1 MKKRIVSLITV
12 LAMLC
17 AAFPFAAYAEGD
29 AVSIVAKS
37 GLDLTSSANLAAEVL
52 VGETLCASEDGT
64 EVKWFVDDVEVTD
77 TSKLDGNDFIV
88 TWEEHG
94 KSITCSVDGTESAAI
109 EVGESQL
116 TNQSSIGG
124 SSKDLLGEEKV
135 AKSSAADQFTAA
147 GKKLLLLD
155 SFNNSKS
162 TFLVLFNPSANRK
175 FDTATDSEGVGVYYN
190 YYNVNR
196 ETNIAYFMENDTE
209 KITIPASVREH
220 INNNW
225 VWITEPAVAGE
236 AYTQAE
242 GKAYTTR
249 AGIVLPAYWEVYKY
263 RSIIGYQDTHSNS
276 AEMLRTAACTD
287 VKNVVTIATSAGK
300 IYASSTKDPKWYRSE
315 FTLDRSFFL
324 DEDIELTNIGANV
337 WKKLEEVYTY
347 DELLAKFG
355 EDTLMANGIYS
366 PDFNNN
372 MSVTGVKILDSEGND
387 ITNGSALV
395 IENYVGQTLKA
406 EYTLGGSETPDSAR
420 VKWYVNGEEAP
431 AYKTDGNDFIITWE
445 ESAATISCSVVPYD
459 SEGKYGIAGS
469 AQTAM
474 ANNTMI
480 RKTPRSEAPAGSKT
494 DTDSADIITV
504 GDTDLVVLDT
514 MKNNKSTFFV
524 SMRTSIG
531 KRAFDTDANAKTD
544 KINGLNVNRTTNI
557 AYYLNNDYFNTLQS
571 SIKNHINTNHVW
583 LTECANGGTAYI
595 NSTTNAYF
603 TTCGINILADWEQVK
618 YAGIL
623 GMNEGSYSDTDR
635 MLLRTPHA
643 TGSGNNMI
651 TVRRN
656 TGTKYPVGSQHYM
669 EVNATTGYIRPEFY
683 LDKDFFIDE
692 AESITAIGDNVWA
705 KLAKVYTLEE
715 MLETGKYTRTEL
727 IEKGFES
734 EYVITATYSSDS
746 ITAGSPFAA
755 TVSVKN
761 TTTSN
766 RKGIILAA
774 LYDDYGMMLT
784 AANPVEVTA
793 KASAVTSAG
802 TITFASVPTGANEIR
817 IFFWE
822 DLDTIRPL
830 CKHITK

>member
-17 AAFPFAAYAEGD
+17 TAFPFAVYAEQGTI
-29 AVSIVAKS
+29 SIVAKS

-52 VGETLCASEDGT
+52 VGETLCASEDGA
-64 EVKWFVDDVEVTD
+64 EVKWFVNDVEVTD
-77 TSKLDGNDFIV
+77 ASKLDGNDFIV

-94 KSITCSVDGTESAAI
+94 KSITCSVDGTESSAVA
-109 EVGESQL
+109 VGEALLSD
-116 TNQSSIGG
+116 QSGLG
-124 SSKDLLGEEKV
+124 SAKEDLLGTEKV
-135 AKSSAADQFTAA
+135 PSDSSANQFTAA
-147 GKKLLLLD
+147 GKKFLLLD

-175 FDTATDSEGVGVYYN
+175 FDTATDSEGATVYYN
-190 YYNVNR
+190 YYDVNR
-196 ETNIAYFMENDTE
+196 KTNIGYFMETDTT
-209 KITIPASVREH
+209 KITIPDSVREH
-220 INNNW
+220 INKNW

-236 AYTQAE
+236 ANTQAG

-249 AGIVLPAYWEVYKY
+249 AGIVLPAYWEFYKY
-263 RSIIGYQDTHSNS
+263 RSIIGHAGAHTNS
-276 AEMLRTAACTD
+276 VEMLRTAACND
-287 VKNVVTIATSAGK
+287 VKNVVTINTTDGK
-300 IYASSTKDPKWYRSE
+300 IYAASTAGTRWYRAE
-315 FTLDRSFFL
+315 LTLNRSFFL
-324 DEDIELTNIGANV
+324 NENIELTNIGANV
-337 WKKLEEVYTY
+337 WKTLESVYTY
-347 DELLAKFG
+347 DELLARFG
-355 EDTLMANGIYS
+355 EDTLTANGIYS
-366 PDFNNN
+366 PDCNRN
-372 MSVTGVKILDSEGND
+372 MSVSDVKIFDSEGND

-406 EYTLGGSETPDSAR
+406 EYTLGGSETPDSVE

-431 AYKTDGNDFIITWE
+431 AHKTDGNDFIVTWE

-459 SEGKYGIAGS
+459 SEGKYGLVGT

-474 ANNTMI
+474 ANNTMT

-504 GDTDLVVLDT
+504 GGTDLVVLDT

-524 SMRTSIG
+524 SMRESVAT
-531 KRAFDTDANAKTD
+531 RAFDSGADATTNY
-544 KINGLNVNRTTNI
+544 INGLNVNRTTNI

-643 TGSGNNMI
+643 SGSGQNMI

-656 TGTKYPVGSQHYM
+656 TGTTYPVGSQHFIS
-669 EVNATTGYIRPEFY
+669 VSSTTGYIRPEFY

-715 MLETGKYTRTEL
+715 MLATGKYTRTEL

-734 EYVITATYSSDS
+734 EYAIIATYSSDS
-746 ITAGSPFAA
+746 ITAGSSFAA

-766 RKGIILAA
+766 RDGIILAA
-774 LYDDYGMMLT
+774 LYDEFGRMLT
-784 AANPVEVTA
+784 VANPVEVTA